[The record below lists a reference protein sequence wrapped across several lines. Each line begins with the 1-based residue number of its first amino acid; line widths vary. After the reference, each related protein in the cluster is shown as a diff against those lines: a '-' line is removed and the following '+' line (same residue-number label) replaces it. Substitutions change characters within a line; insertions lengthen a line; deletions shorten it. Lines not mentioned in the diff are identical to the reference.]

1 MDTRQTM
8 IRMAPSIDTSCLNVP
23 FMYLHSQFGYSVES
37 IFRQLHNQ
45 SYLDLGTFPDTFP
58 NTISEFYWIRYSEN
72 HWFALGK
79 LTTDMYFYFTATT
92 ASSNVEEL
100 FFDTKTKKKTGTMHL
115 WISHNYSDLINW
127 SMDSDSYSAYVAETV
142 AL

>member
-1 MDTRQTM
+1 M
-8 IRMAPSIDTSCLNVP
+8 IRVAPSIDTSCLNVP

-37 IFRQLHNQ
+37 IFRKLHNQ

-79 LTTDMYFYFTATT
+79 LTTDMYFYFTAT
-92 ASSNVEEL
+92 ANAEET
-100 FFDTKTKKKTGTMHL
+100 FFNTKTKQKTGTMHL
-115 WISHNYSDLINW
+115 WVSHNYADLINW
-127 SMDSDSYSAYVAETV
+127 SMDSDSYSAYLAET
-142 AL
+142 LIR

>member
-8 IRMAPSIDTSCLNVP
+8 IRVAPSIDTSCLNVP

-37 IFRQLHNQ
+37 IFRQLQNQ

-58 NTISEFYWIRYSEN
+58 NTISEFYWIKQKEN

-79 LTTDMYFYFTATT
+79 LTTDMYFYFTAT
-92 ASSNVEEL
+92 ANAEET
-100 FFDTKTKKKTGTMHL
+100 FFNTKTKQKTGTMHL
-115 WISHNYSDLINW
+115 WVSHNYADLINW
-127 SMDSDSYSAYVAETV
+127 SMDSDSYSAYLAET
-142 AL
+142 LIR